1 VYDAAPDMAWL
12 DLGRI
17 VVVGRSEPTPVYALA
32 GDGAFA
38 KTDAYVRWRTAHDEM
53 QAEYEAGR
61 FGPAAERAAE
71 FARTLPGL
79 WASLY
84 MALEKR
90 YAGLARDGVKDNWSP
105 VWNLTSK

>member
-1 VYDAAPDMAWL
+1 M
-12 DLGRI
+12 
-17 VVVGRSEPTPVYALA
+17 
-32 GDGAFA
+32 
-38 KTDAYVRWRTAHDEM
+38 RWRTAHDEM

-61 FGPAAERAAE
+61 FVPAAERAAE
-71 FARTLPGL
+71 FARTRPGL

-90 YAGLARDGVKDNWSP
+90 YAGLAREGVKDNWSP